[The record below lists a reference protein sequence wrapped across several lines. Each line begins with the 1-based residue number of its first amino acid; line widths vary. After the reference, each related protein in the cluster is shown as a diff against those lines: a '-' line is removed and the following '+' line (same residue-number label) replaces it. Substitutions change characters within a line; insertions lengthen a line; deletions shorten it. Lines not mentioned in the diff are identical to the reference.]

1 MTGHLDHTASHTASH
16 TEREHNMSKTQRH
29 SKTEQDSTQRK
40 PQHSDWLWTA
50 SDRRIA
56 AREDDSET
64 MTASDYSAALSRAM
78 GAVS

>member
-1 MTGHLDHTASHTASH
+1 
-16 TEREHNMSKTQRH
+16 MSKTQRH

-40 PQHSDWLWTA
+40 PQSEWLWTA

-56 AREDDSET
+56 ARQDDSET